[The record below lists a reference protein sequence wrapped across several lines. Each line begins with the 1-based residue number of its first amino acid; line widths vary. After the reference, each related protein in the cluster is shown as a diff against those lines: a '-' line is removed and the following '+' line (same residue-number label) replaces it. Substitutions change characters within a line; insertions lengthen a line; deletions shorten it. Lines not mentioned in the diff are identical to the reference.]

1 MDNLER
7 INDIFDKTD
16 KILNLWTTMDV
27 EYNDNPQV
35 SHILYY
41 LSLTAGYLKGKEE
54 AEVFKSKW
62 ESMKEKIEL
71 GSDEDDWLNQSH
83 MIISH
88 LEQAL
93 REEDVHNPKKTLQ
106 SEMNPGIEPFYENQF
121 SKLYEAA
128 KIERDNFQKK
138 QDDIVK
144 GMQQHHAEV
153 FASQESW
160 EAAVRRGDPMAWVD

>member
-1 MDNLER
+1 MNNLES

-41 LSLTAGYLKGKEE
+41 LSLTAGYLKGREE
-54 AEVFKSKW
+54 AEVFQKKW
-62 ESMKEKIEL
+62 DEMKEKIKL
-71 GSDEDDWLNQSH
+71 GSDEDDWLNQSQ
-83 MIISH
+83 MIRSH

-93 REEDVHNPKKTLQ
+93 REESIHNPKD
-106 SEMNPGIEPFYENQF
+106 NRNNGIAQFYENNF
-121 SKLYEAA
+121 PKLYEAA
-128 KIERDNFQKK
+128 KTEYNTFQKS
-138 QDDIVK
+138 QDEMVK
-144 GMQQHHAEV
+144 GIQRHHAEV

-160 EAAVRRGDPMAWVD
+160 ERALRNGDPMALVD